1 MSWKTD
7 AYLRQLRPMDGQQAD
22 RPETEPVERPTTDFG
37 FGGKR
42 RHPKFSSKQWD
53 VRTHVFD
60 VSDPAKRYRINE
72 VDDPYIW
79 EAINKMFSAIAD
91 RQWASETN
99 YRIAKYHGTIL
110 RCQRYELKMLYY
122 ITDKL
127 NEKYG
132 TDDIIFRPEGVQS
145 GLNAYLDR
153 ATNGQLAY

>member
-1 MSWKTD
+1 MTLTEK
-7 AYLRQLRPMDGQQAD
+7 YPNMRPNPRMIEQCLNDSSN
-22 RPETEPVERPTTDFG
+22 FG
-37 FGGKR
+37 FNGKR

-60 VSDPAKRYRINE
+60 VQDPWFPGKPAKRCRINE

-79 EAINKMFSAIAD
+79 DAINKMLGAIAD

-99 YRIAKYHGTIL
+99 YRITKYHGTIL
-110 RCQRYELKMLYY
+110 KITRYELKMLYY
-122 ITDKL
+122 ITDKM

-132 TDDIIFRPEGVQS
+132 SPGVITFRPEGVQS

>member
-1 MSWKTD
+1 MSLTEKYPTM
-7 AYLRQLRPMDGQQAD
+7 RPNPRMIEQCLND
-22 RPETEPVERPTTDFG
+22 PYNFG

-60 VSDPAKRYRINE
+60 VQDSWFSSGPTKRYRINE

-132 TDDIIFRPEGVQS
+132 TEDIIFRPEGVQS